1 MCVYL
6 FKLCDKPIILLL
18 KNNSTNICSG
28 QIFDSFYEW
37 LPHAMWKGPR
47 KLKRWVELNVLCN
60 FIVDQD
66 HQRWVIALDHLS
78 KSEDIC
84 SLVNPLLMGY
94 ETENGATLQEL
105 LEKSP
110 ISGKKKKKF
119 CWKLRERKV
128 KN

>member
-1 MCVYL
+1 
-6 FKLCDKPIILLL
+6 
-18 KNNSTNICSG
+18 
-28 QIFDSFYEW
+28 
-37 LPHAMWKGPR
+37 MWKDPR

-66 HQRWVIALDHLS
+66 HQKWVIVLDHLS
-78 KSEDIC
+78 KSEDIY

-94 ETENGATLQEL
+94 ETENGTALQEL